1 MILPTKLAFK
11 AKNLEGQELYDF
23 VACLHN
29 KRWSIRSIATA
40 LEISPTTATK
50 YIEKGIVS
58 EECLDGVAIPD
69 EFLPVKELPTND
81 YHRLR
86 SISLLARKAASATP
100 NPRVK
105 QASEDLNVYL
115 RILHDEGYSIRTMA
129 EACSISKTAISQR
142 LNKTS
147 PGDYTRED
155 LP

>member
-1 MILPTKLAFK
+1 MILPTKLAYK
-11 AKNLEGQELYDF
+11 AKNLEGQELHDF
-23 VACLHN
+23 LACLHE

-50 YIEKGIVS
+50 YIEKGVVS
-58 EECLDGVAIPD
+58 QECLDVITIPD
-69 EFLPVKELPTND
+69 EFRPVRELPTND

-115 RILHDEGYSIRTMA
+115 RILHDEGYSIRIMA

-142 LNKTS
+142 LGKTT